1 MNTYNVYYAKIYKVI
16 KKEFIPGKNL
26 LDSGINTTGSF
37 ERTTIVYKNKNKNKN
52 KEFIDL
58 FSKRKLQ
65 LDPFT
70 LDIGD
75 EFINAKSLICF
86 NNIID
91 NTKTNLSKSKIKK
104 LYIEKKNRQ

>member
-1 MNTYNVYYAKIYKVI
+1 MNTYNVYYAEIYKVI

-37 ERTTIVYKNKNKNKN
+37 ERTTIVYKNKNK
-52 KEFIDL
+52 EFIDL

-65 LDPFT
+65 LDPST

-75 EFINAKSLICF
+75 EYINPKSLTCI

-91 NTKTNLSKSKIKK
+91 NTKTNLPKSKIKK

>member
-1 MNTYNVYYAKIYKVI
+1 MNTYNVYYANIYRVVKQ
-16 KKEFIPGKNL
+16 EFIRGKDF

-37 ERTTIVYKNKNKNKN
+37 ERTTIVYKNKYS
-52 KEFIDL
+52 EFYDL

-65 LDPFT
+65 LDPST

-75 EFINAKSLICF
+75 EYINPKSLTCI

-91 NTKTNLSKSKIKK
+91 NTKTNLPKSKIKK
-104 LYIEKKNRQ
+104 LFIEKKNRQ

>member
-26 LDSGINTTGSF
+26 WDSGINTIGSF
-37 ERTTIVYKNKNKNKN
+37 ERTTIVYKNKDS
-52 KEFIDL
+52 EFYDL
-58 FSKRKLQ
+58 FSKRKLKANASG
-65 LDPFT
+65 LNT
-70 LDIGD
+70 GD
-75 EFINAKSLICF
+75 EFIDAKSLTCF

-91 NTKTNLSKSKIKK
+91 NAKTNLSKSKIKK